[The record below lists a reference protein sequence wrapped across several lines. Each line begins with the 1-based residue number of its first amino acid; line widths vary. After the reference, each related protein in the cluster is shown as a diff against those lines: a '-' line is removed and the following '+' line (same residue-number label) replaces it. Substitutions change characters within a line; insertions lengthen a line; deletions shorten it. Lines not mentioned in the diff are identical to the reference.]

1 MMQCDTLAPV
11 AESSHDSNVYCPR
24 QMMECGAQ
32 GCRCSMAVHRY
43 TRNAY
48 TSWLPRESPLY
59 TRSQPG

>member
-1 MMQCDTLAPV
+1 MI
-11 AESSHDSNVYCPR
+11 YCPR

-48 TSWLPRESPLY
+48 TSWLPRELSPLY
-59 TRSQPG
+59 SNQDAENISEAADNEADE